1 MPLITTR
8 SAASARGLGFCQQT
22 GPRVSPISGYELWLD
37 SSDASSFTY
46 SSGSVISR
54 WTDRSANAYFFE
66 PAATTNAPTRTGT
79 QNSKSTVV
87 FDGTNDFLA
96 STAAASA
103 WKFLHDGTPSTVIVV
118 YKDTRNTNNSSVES
132 NILDTTGYQ
141 FASITAG
148 YPGYTL
154 QTNNWYY
161 NATASY
167 YSSNIATI
175 NSGVIQ
181 SGQSYP
187 AQVNITG
194 HINSSLRNTWNVLTN
209 LLDANNATYS
219 QKMNSYNSQATYPN
233 IADTSIT
240 TNAWASASTSNPAA
254 TLKIGWEQPGSTD
267 PSFQGE
273 IAEIIMYKR
282 KLSVAEKTE
291 MQTYLKTKWN
301 I

>member
-1 MPLITTR
+1 MPLITTA
-8 SAASARGLGFCQQT
+8 SAASVRGLGFCKQT

-37 SSDASSFTY
+37 SSNASSFTY

-87 FDGTNDFLA
+87 FDGTNDFLT
-96 STAAASA
+96 STAAAST
-103 WKFLHDGTPSTVIVV
+103 WKFLHDGTPSTAIVV
-118 YKDTRNTNNSSVES
+118 YKNTRIASTSGSNDNNVL
-132 NILDTTGYQ
+132 LDTTGYD
-141 FASITAG
+141 FATITAG
-148 YPGYTL
+148 YQGYTL
-154 QTNNWYY
+154 QTHSWYY
-161 NATASY
+161 AGTY
-167 YSSNIATI
+167 YEDNTTRI
-175 NSGVIQ
+175 NSGVVTA
-181 SGQSYP
+181 GQPYP
-187 AQVNITG
+187 AEVSSTG
-194 HINSSLRNTWNVLTN
+194 YWDGALRNTWNVLTN
-209 LLDANNATYS
+209 LLDANNATNS
-219 QKMNSYNSQATYPN
+219 QKMNSYNSQAVYPN
-233 IADTSIT
+233 TAATSSVSY
-240 TNAWASASTSNPAA
+240 AWASASTSNPSA
-254 TLKIGWEQPGSTD
+254 TLKIGWGQSGSSY

>member
-22 GPRVSPISGYELWLD
+22 GPRTQPISGYELWLD

-103 WKFLHDGTPSTVIVV
+103 WKFLHDGTQSTVIVV
-118 YKDTRNTNNSSVES
+118 YKDTRLTINSSVDS
-132 NILDTTGYQ
+132 TILDTTGYQ
-141 FASITAG
+141 FAIVSAG

-154 QTNNWYY
+154 KTNNWYY
-161 NATASY
+161 NATSSY
-167 YSSNIATI
+167 YSSNIASI

-187 AQVNITG
+187 AQASVTG
-194 HINSSLRNTWNVLTN
+194 YINSSLYNTWNVLTN
-209 LLDANNATYS
+209 LLDANNATSS
-219 QKMNSYNSQATYPN
+219 QKLNSYNSQSAFPT
-233 IADTSIT
+233 IADTSYT
-240 TNAWASASTSNPAA
+240 TNGWSSASTSNPGA
-254 TLKIGWEQPGSTD
+254 TLKIGWEQSGSSY
-267 PSFQGE
+267 PSFKGE